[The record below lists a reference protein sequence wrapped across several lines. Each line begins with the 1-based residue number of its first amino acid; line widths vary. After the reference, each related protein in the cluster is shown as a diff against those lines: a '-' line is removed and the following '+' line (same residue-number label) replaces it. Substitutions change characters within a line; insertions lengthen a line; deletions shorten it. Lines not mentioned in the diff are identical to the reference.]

1 MKMLD
6 LLVIENAIAWLNE
19 RKTIWLCTVLHTY
32 GSAPR
37 SPGALFVANESGEYI
52 GSLSGGCIEEDFLK
66 KIADHQFNNISEVI
80 TYGAADINDLSAIKL
95 PCNGTIDVLIEKLEP
110 SDNHIDYLKQMM
122 LALTGKAFLNK
133 TIRVGEFAKLEVHH
147 STTCPKVV
155 RDNDDI
161 TISLQ
166 SYTTILIAS
175 LSAVAFYCIEF
186 ASALGLSVIVC
197 EDREEELRQLKS
209 QPNLMEKIELH
220 EIFPMSY
227 IEQHGCTPNT
237 AVLSLTHDPRIDDLA
252 IMAAVQTPAFYI
264 GAMGSKLNSQ
274 NRMNRLQ
281 EVGLSIDELARIKA
295 PIGIAIGSKTP
306 AEIALSIMADI
317 IQTKNHQQSAA

>member
-6 LLVIENAIAWLNE
+6 LLVIENAIAWLNDH
-19 RKTIWLCTVLHTY
+19 KTIWLCTVLHTY

-66 KIADHQFNNISEVI
+66 KISSNQFNNVSEII
-80 TYGAADINDLSAIKL
+80 TYGASDIDDTSSIKL

-122 LALTGKAFLNK
+122 SALTGKAFLNK
-133 TIRVGEFAKLEVHH
+133 TISIGEFAKLEEQH

-155 RDNDDI
+155 RHNDNI
-161 TISLQ
+161 AISLQ
-166 SYTTILIAS
+166 SYTTVLIAS

-186 ASALGLSVIVC
+186 ASALGLSIIVC
-197 EDREEELRQLKS
+197 EDRKEELRQLKS
-209 QPNLMEKIELH
+209 QPLLLEKIELH
-220 EIFPMSY
+220 ETFPMSY
-227 IEQHGCTPNT
+227 IEQYGCTPNT
-237 AVLSLTHDPRIDDLA
+237 AVLSLTHDPRIDDLT

-281 EVGLSIDELARIKA
+281 EVGLSVEELTRIKA

-306 AEIALSIMADI
+306 AEIALAIMADI
-317 IQTKNHQQSAA
+317 IQTKNHKRSAA